1 MAEHEFDK
9 TLTFREFP
17 PVSTEEWDERI
28 KKDLKGADYKEKL
41 KWDTGEGIEALPF
54 YRQQNLSGEESPVYR
69 RSSWE
74 IREKLILANV
84 HDCNKAALE
93 ALQNGASALAFH
105 LPYASLKE
113 QMQLE
118 KLLKNIEPEYIGM
131 HFGAEVSAQKILP
144 KIKKLA
150 ENSSHNAD
158 KWFITCSHDP
168 FAHTLSKGH
177 LPEKEYIANLF
188 LIGKNKKVFA
198 AATDVYANAGATIVQ
213 QLALML
219 LTANEYITVGEELGL
234 NAAETAG
241 QFHCTF
247 ATGPLYFPEIA
258 KYRAARLL
266 LNRMFSVYDESLAEA
281 YSPYI
286 HAVSATFNKSRTDAH
301 NNMLRSATECMSAA
315 IGGAD
320 AITVPPYDEHFND
333 YTAFAARIARNTQLI
348 LKEESYIDKV
358 NDPGAGSYYIEELTD
373 KLCLEAW
380 NLFREYE
387 SRGGLYENLKN
398 GSIQND
404 IRESADRKLQGY
416 QNSEQVLIGINKYPP
431 EKDGTESAF
440 SEDSPADCYTAGK
453 EHYIS
458 VESLTPLNIEAALT
472 NRNGEQS

>member
-1 MAEHEFDK
+1 MSEHEFDK

-17 PVSTEEWDERI
+17 PVSTKEWEERI
-28 KKDLKGADYKEKL
+28 KKDLKGGDYKEKL
-41 KWDTGEGIEALPF
+41 KWDTGEGIESLPF
-54 YRQQNLSGEESPVYR
+54 YRQENLSGEELPVYR
-69 RSSWE
+69 HSSWE
-74 IREKLILANV
+74 IREKLGLANV
-84 HDCNKAALE
+84 RDCNNAALQ
-93 ALQNGASALAFH
+93 ALQNGASGLAFH

-113 QMQLE
+113 QLQLE

-150 ENSSHNAD
+150 ENRDSNAE
-158 KWFITCSHDP
+158 KWFITFAHDP
-168 FAHTLSKGH
+168 FAHTLAEGH
-177 LPEKEYIANLF
+177 LPGRNSIPELF
-188 LIGKNKKVFA
+188 LTGENKKVFA

-213 QLALML
+213 QLALTL
-219 LTANEYITVGEELGL
+219 LTANEYITVADELGL

-266 LNRMFSVYDESLAEA
+266 LKRLFSEYDDALAGS
-281 YSPYI
+281 YTPYI
-286 HAVSATFNKSRTDAH
+286 HATSATFNKSRTDAH

-387 SRGGLYENLKN
+387 SHGGLYEGLKSGN
-398 GSIQND
+398 IQKD
-404 IRESADRKLQGY
+404 IQKSAAKKLQAY
-416 QNSEQVLIGINKYPP
+416 QNNEQVLVGINKYPP
-431 EKDGTESAF
+431 EKSGTENTISF
-440 SEDSPADCYTAGK
+440 TPPTDCYTSGK
-453 EHYIS
+453 DHYIP
-458 VESLTPLNIEAALT
+458 VEALAPLNIEAALT